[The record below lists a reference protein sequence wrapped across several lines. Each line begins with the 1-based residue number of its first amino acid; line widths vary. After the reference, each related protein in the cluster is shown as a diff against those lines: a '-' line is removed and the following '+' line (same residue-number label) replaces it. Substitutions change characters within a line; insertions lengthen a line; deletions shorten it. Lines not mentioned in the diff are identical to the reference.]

1 MCPGIFSFRRWERL
15 TVSVSVWESG
25 NVTVKFLIII
35 IIIIIGDEEFE
46 ELCFDFGIELDD
58 VVSDPG
64 GGGGMLVYVSILLL
78 FQTSEKQILSREQGA
93 EKAKDASDSV
103 IYKIEVPANRYC

>member
-1 MCPGIFSFRRWERL
+1 
-15 TVSVSVWESG
+15 
-25 NVTVKFLIII
+25 
-35 IIIIIGDEEFE
+35 
-46 ELCFDFGIELDD
+46 
-58 VVSDPG
+58 
-64 GGGGMLVYVSILLL
+64 MLVYVSILLL

>member
-35 IIIIIGDEEFE
+35 IIIGDEEFE

-58 VVSDPG
+58 VVSDLGVGYASVREYPP
-64 GGGGMLVYVSILLL
+64 LVSDV
-78 FQTSEKQILSREQGA
+78 READTLKRARGR
-93 EKAKDASDSV
+93 ES
-103 IYKIEVPANRYC
+103 

>member
-1 MCPGIFSFRRWERL
+1 M
-15 TVSVSVWESG
+15 
-25 NVTVKFLIII
+25 TVKFLII

-64 GGGGMLVYVSILLL
+64 GGGGHASVCEYPPLVSDV
-78 FQTSEKQILSREQGA
+78 READTLERARGR
-93 EKAKDASDSV
+93 ES
-103 IYKIEVPANRYC
+103 

>member
-35 IIIIIGDEEFE
+35 IIGDEEFE

-58 VVSDPG
+58 VVSDLGVGYASVREYPP
-64 GGGGMLVYVSILLL
+64 LVSDV
-78 FQTSEKQILSREQGA
+78 READTLKRARGR
-93 EKAKDASDSV
+93 ES
-103 IYKIEVPANRYC
+103 

>member
-64 GGGGMLVYVSILLL
+64 GG
-78 FQTSEKQILSREQGA
+78 A
-93 EKAKDASDSV
+93 
-103 IYKIEVPANRYC
+103 C

>member
-35 IIIIIGDEEFE
+35 IIGDEEFE

-58 VVSDPG
+58 VVSDL

>member
-1 MCPGIFSFRRWERL
+1 MYPEIFSFRRWERL

-35 IIIIIGDEEFE
+35 IIIIGDEEFE

-58 VVSDPG
+58 VVSDLG
-64 GGGGMLVYVSILLL
+64 GGHASVCEYPPLVSDV
-78 FQTSEKQILSREQGA
+78 READTLERARGR
-93 EKAKDASDSV
+93 ES
-103 IYKIEVPANRYC
+103 

>member
-35 IIIIIGDEEFE
+35 IGDEEFE

-58 VVSDPG
+58 VVSDPRG
-64 GGGGMLVYVSILLL
+64 GGGHASVRECPPLVSDV
-78 FQTSEKQILSREQGA
+78 READTLERARGR
-93 EKAKDASDSV
+93 ES
-103 IYKIEVPANRYC
+103 